1 MVKKILSDE
10 EKRKQNLELLTNA
23 SDILSNLKIKY
34 LLGEIENLSG
44 SVDIDVGK
52 FKINL
57 KYNKVEG
64 DAYETTE

>member
-1 MVKKILSDE
+1 MAKKILSDE

-23 SDILSNLKIKY
+23 ANILSNLKMQYI
-34 LLGEIENLSG
+34 LEEIENLSG
-44 SVDIDVGK
+44 TVDIDVGK

-64 DAYETTE
+64 DNHETTE